1 MLKTVLVSGLK
12 NFNINF
18 LEIVTITN
26 VQLEILGS
34 SAFHSIM
41 TKEKKE
47 FLDKLL
53 FTVKRGNLSL
63 SQLRVE

>member
-1 MLKTVLVSGLK
+1 M
-12 NFNINF
+12 
-18 LEIVTITN
+18 
-26 VQLEILGS
+26 LGS

-41 TKEKKE
+41 TEEKNK
-47 FLDKLL
+47 FLGKLF